1 MIIKTFLA
9 NLYDGFIK
17 DTSLMFHVER
27 FRVDQKAS
35 VALSFFG
42 KV

>member
-9 NLYDGFIK
+9 TPSDGFII

-27 FRVDQKAS
+27 FRLDQKAS